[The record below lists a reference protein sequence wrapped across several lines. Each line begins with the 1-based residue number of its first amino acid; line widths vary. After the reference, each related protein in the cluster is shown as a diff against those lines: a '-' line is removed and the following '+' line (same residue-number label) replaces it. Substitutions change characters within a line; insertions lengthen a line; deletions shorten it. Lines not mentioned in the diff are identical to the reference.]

1 MSKNK
6 YIIIEIEEQLKKKI
20 KNPMIK
26 PKIMQISRIK

>member
-6 YIIIEIEEQLKKKI
+6 YIIIEIEEQLKKKF

-26 PKIMQISRIK
+26 PKIK